1 MNYLYES
8 IAYYWNNNSMNYIK
22 KPEHLFIS
30 KLNLILFNIDGVLCN
45 DNKYIPIARDTFNS
59 LVNRNIP
66 ICIITNEC
74 RKSPKL
80 IKKYLKER
88 GFHINHTNNTTHN
101 TTKKTPQIKI
111 ITSGLLML
119 NYISYIINPLSYTL
133 MNLDSKQK
141 SYGKIKSNRKLNF
154 AIIGEQDIYYYINQN
169 ILNKYDNIKLHW
181 IYDKI
186 APNNID
192 YFIIT
197 ILDNKSN
204 FEVIQERLI
213 TWIKNNPSAKFLIT
227 SPELKDNVNVNVNIN
242 DCIYPKNI
250 IKLLK
255 TNINESNNKYNIHH
269 DMLKQININLDYP
282 RKPVNEIIKTEL
294 EYHFDI
300 KIKDSINKST
310 NTPVDNS
317 NTNNIMIIDDTIE
330 SSFKQYENLNLY
342 KTLVLSGKSKY
353 NNLVTIDKEE
363 IDGLDFIIPDISYLV
378 I

>member
-8 IAYYWNNNSMNYIK
+8 IAYYWNNNSANYIK

-45 DNKYIPIARDTFNS
+45 NNKYIPIARETFNS
-59 LVNRNIP
+59 LVKRNIP

-101 TTKKTPQIKI
+101 TAKNKPHIKI

-119 NYISYIINPLSYTL
+119 NYIAYIINPLSYTL

-169 ILNKYDNIKLHW
+169 ILNKYDNIKFHW

-227 SPELKDNVNVNVNIN
+227 SPELKDNINININ

-255 TNINESNNKYNIHH
+255 NNINESGNKYNIHH

-353 NNLVTIDKEE
+353 NNLVTIDKER

>member
-1 MNYLYES
+1 
-8 IAYYWNNNSMNYIK
+8 MNYIK
-22 KPEHLFIS
+22 KPEHIFIS

-45 DNKYIPIARDTFNS
+45 DNKDIPIARDTFNS

-66 ICIITNEC
+66 ICVITNEC

-88 GFHINHTNNTTHN
+88 GFHINNTNNTTHN

-169 ILNKYDNIKLHW
+169 ILNKYDNIKFHW

-227 SPELKDNVNVNVNIN
+227 SPELKDNINVNVN

-255 TNINESNNKYNIHH
+255 NNINESSNKYNIHH

-310 NTPVDNS
+310 NIPIDNT

-353 NNLVTIDKEE
+353 NNLNTIDKER
-363 IDGLDFIIPDISYLV
+363 IDVLDFIIPDISYLV

>member
-66 ICIITNEC
+66 ICVITNEC

-255 TNINESNNKYNIHH
+255 TNINESNNKYNIHF
-269 DMLKQININLDYP
+269 P
-282 RKPVNEIIKTEL
+282 
-294 EYHFDI
+294 
-300 KIKDSINKST
+300 
-310 NTPVDNS
+310 
-317 NTNNIMIIDDTIE
+317 
-330 SSFKQYENLNLY
+330 
-342 KTLVLSGKSKY
+342 
-353 NNLVTIDKEE
+353 
-363 IDGLDFIIPDISYLV
+363 
-378 I
+378 